1 MSSKLKKCLK
11 GLNIL
16 LVAMIS
22 LTMPLQAIS
31 SPVIAAATTSS
42 TSASSTT
49 DTGTTSS
56 DTSIDTWMPDKALQ
70 QLVYDTLHNLNNAK
84 TDHGGNKI
92 TDPSQITKDMLPDI
106 INLNGPTAKVTDL
119 TGLEYATNIQ
129 QFDLSGSTIEKSPGD
144 WSIFANAK
152 YSNLG
157 TVDATSSHID
167 LKDLAKLPPFHL
179 GVALG
184 VQYHLTNGNDIGM
197 PNLASN
203 GSDTGVQVTKLTD
216 KKMTYDADLS
226 SMKAYIPLSDWYQ
239 GFVTTSGTYEYG
251 ADLTANPTLPSG
263 VTFDT
268 TNHRLVVDLNTW
280 GGKELNIPSF
290 SIDDQIA
297 NDQIDG
303 GEAKYDS
310 KGNTLDAVVPMP
322 ASLTDQSQ
330 AVRVSDLKNP
340 TAAIDTTSFDFGSAT
355 SANLTIRSG
364 DLTADDITFSPD
376 LAANKINFT
385 LTASG
390 VKKLMAGD
398 LKSVI
403 TISAGDKIVNL
414 TLTIEEDPATWMPDV
429 TLRDEIKTDLKA
441 QLGADTDLT
450 KTNLAKLKQA
460 TNITGV
466 SNLTGLEYATD
477 LDSLTMTNC
486 KLADLKTSNSQV
498 LPKMTNLQNL
508 EIDDSDLGGA
518 LADWGLKDVTN
529 LSSLT
534 AKNDKLTNPAVTE
547 YANDANLS
555 VLKLSGNELPDDL
568 SQFPVANWPKMKDL
582 ELDNNQ
588 LTGTIPA
595 DWADLTN
602 LSILNLGSN
611 QLTGTLDNIAQLAN
625 LTEVH
630 LDKNKNKNKNGFSG
644 SIPAAWFTS
653 KLLYLD
659 VNTNQ
664 LSGKLP
670 TTISSATSLKTLNV
684 EANQFTGNLPDLS
697 ADKALSALRYGTN
710 HITSGSAIATS
721 NGNYQTWSI
730 DNPDWQTS
738 SDGKKMTLDLS
749 QYYGG
754 EQGQTGYQ
762 YLGIDL
768 PNSESGVTL
777 DKSDPQHPLLTI
789 DTTNTTVTDKGFDV
803 NLVDQAGQQAVFT
816 DSMNYLATIHIPVT
830 LAIPKTYA
838 IETNDVDFG
847 SHVLGSG
854 LVNATGNAFKLA
866 VHSTNAAGDAY
877 QLTAQSA
884 GMIANGQ
891 TLPLYYY
898 NGQHNVLLS
907 DVAQAIYNY
916 QPTTADDTTVVGDSS
931 DTTKGNLRTDIGAT
945 LHTGQ
950 YTGQVTYTLASAPA
964 DATPAKSS
972 DMSQVT
978 ADTVSQLSPTISADS
993 LSVTQAATRTKLATN
1008 MTNFV
1013 QNQLADSD
1021 GVLYFSYEAGHA
1033 TDAKGTRKETTE
1045 TGGLWLL
1052 SLAMSG
1058 DETTFNT
1065 AFKGIT
1071 TRFYDSDTQTFNWQS
1086 LGDAHTITKDS
1097 ASVDDLRIIQA
1108 LMIMNQKH
1116 PDNDRTAWLNRLI
1129 DGFTKYDLNA
1139 YYQMIDGYSSSDGQ
1153 EKQIRLDYLDLST
1166 LKAVYEAKGL
1176 GAAGDTAYNQQLKL
1190 IKDSYISDKLP
1201 LFATYYNYSTG
1212 DYQVNGDTAGQIN
1225 ITDGLLTMLNL
1236 AKVGELPTTS
1246 LNWLK
1251 AHAADRSIYN
1261 EYNITDGTPVDK
1273 NDAASNYA
1281 YVAQIA
1287 AATGDAELYNQ
1298 ALTVMKSMTS
1308 DDDNTASHLDPSDP
1322 LYGSAQYEGES
1333 YAFND
1338 LNMLLA
1344 YTSVF
1349 GAN

>member
-1 MSSKLKKCLK
+1 
-11 GLNIL
+11 
-16 LVAMIS
+16 MIS

-31 SPVIAAATTSS
+31 SPVIAAATSS
-42 TSASSTT
+42 TSAE
-49 DTGTTSS
+49 
-56 DTSIDTWMPDKALQ
+56 SIDTWMPDKSLQ
-70 QLVYDTLHNLNNAK
+70 QLVLHALNSTSESVN
-84 TDHGGNKI
+84 DHGSSGI
-92 TDPSQITKDMLPDI
+92 TSVDQITQTMLLDI
-106 INLNGPTAKVTDL
+106 KYFIPSADDAALVAKVTNL
-119 TGLEYATNIQ
+119 TGLEYATNLENI
-129 QFDLSGSTIEKSPGD
+129 DLTGATIETAPGD
-144 WSIFANAK
+144 WSVLSK
-152 YSNLG
+152 VGSKLG
-157 TVDATSSHID
+157 TIDATSSTID
-167 LKDLAKLPPFHL
+167 LKDLAKLPL
-179 GVALG
+179 AS
-184 VQYHLTNGNDIGM
+184 VQYTLKNGDDIGM
-197 PNLASN
+197 PNMLS
-203 GSDTGVQVTKLTD
+203 TGGATSVTQLTP
-216 KKMTYDADLS
+216 KTNITYDSDPSA
-226 SMKAYIPLSDWYQ
+226 MKAYIPLSDWYK
-239 GFVTTSGTYEYG
+239 GFVTTSGDPEYEYPNMV
-251 ADLTANPTLPSG
+251 TYTTTLPTG
-263 VTFDT
+263 VTLDM
-268 TNHRLVVDLNTW
+268 TNHRFVVDLNTW
-280 GGKELNIPSF
+280 GGKELKIPSF
-290 SIDDQIA
+290 QIKDWTGTA
-297 NDQIDG
+297 
-303 GEAKYDS
+303 AYADS
-310 KGNTLDAVVPMP
+310 TPHYYSNGNTLDATVPMP
-322 ASLTDQSQ
+322 AAPTDVSQTATVADLT
-330 AVRVSDLKNP
+330 NP
-340 TAAIDTTSFDFGSAT
+340 TGTIDTTNFGFGSAT
-355 SANLTIRSG
+355 SADLTIKSG

-376 LAANKINFT
+376 LAENKINFT

-414 TLTIEEDPATWMPDV
+414 TLTIEENPATWMPDA
-429 TLRDEIKTDLKA
+429 TLRDEITKDLVDAKI
-441 QLGADTDLT
+441 GDGTLT

-508 EIDDSDLGGA
+508 EIDDSDLGGS

-582 ELDNNQ
+582 ELDSNQ

-630 LDKNKNKNKNGFSG
+630 LDKNKNGFSG

-710 HITSGSAIATS
+710 HITSGSALATS

-777 DKSDPQHPLLTI
+777 DKSDSQHPLLTI

-854 LVNATGNAFKLA
+854 LVNATGNAFKLT

-884 GMIANGQ
+884 GMTANGQ

-1139 YYQMIDGYSSSDGQ
+1139 YYQMIDGYSSSGGQ

-1251 AHAADRSIYN
+1251 AHTADRSIYN

-1349 GAN
+1349 GSN